1 MRLGIGVIAMGF
13 RSFRDLRLVNLG
25 MGVTYDVFQS
35 EGHLD
40 EAREAFIME
49 QRGLASSKENSL

>member
-1 MRLGIGVIAMGF
+1 MRLGIVVIAMG
-13 RSFRDLRLVNLG
+13 RSSLSDLGLVVLG
-25 MGVTYDVFQS
+25 MGVTYAVFQS

-40 EAREAFIME
+40 EVREALMME